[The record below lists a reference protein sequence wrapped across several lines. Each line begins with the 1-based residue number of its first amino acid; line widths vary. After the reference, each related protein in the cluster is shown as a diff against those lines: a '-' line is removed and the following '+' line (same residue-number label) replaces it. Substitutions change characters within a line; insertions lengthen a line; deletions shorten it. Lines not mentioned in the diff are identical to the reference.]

1 MMTINTDMFV
11 SDGTNTI
18 FKTSKKYSTNTLT
31 ITTNGNTTPISFTEL
46 SEEYIQINDVPT
58 SGTQI
63 KIEYTILG
71 TLPTDNIEEYDIK
84 ERLVQLEKAV
94 ESMYVI
100 IKAQELAL
108 NNRVNITT
116 FQAWLKLVEKKTGIK
131 LIDSNLGYIS
141 SELYKDN

>member
-1 MMTINTDMFV
+1 MTANTDLFV

-18 FKTSKKYSTNTLT
+18 FKTSKKYSPGT
-31 ITTNGNTTPISFTEL
+31 IIVTIVGEVLPLEIVELSNEYVQINSVPTNGL
-46 SEEYIQINDVPT
+46 
-58 SGTQI
+58 QI
-63 KIEYTILG
+63 KLDYEILG
-71 TLPTDNIEEYDIK
+71 TLPTDNTEEYDIK

-100 IKAQELAL
+100 IKAQEAAL

-116 FQAWLKLVEKKTGIK
+116 FQAWLKLVEKKVGIK

-141 SELYKDN
+141 SELYKDK